1 MRHLFFILILI
12 LCSVGRSEEDFNF
25 NYGVEG
31 GVNVSNIIP
40 ASNGDTDNKL
50 GVVAGIYYELF
61 PANIFSLLTG
71 GYLVGKGASKPS
83 TNQRLVLNYVQLR
96 FLGRLAF
103 YRTQSS
109 KAFLDFGGGG
119 DLITQKGTRNFLIS
133 PNLDSFINDFDI
145 SLIAGLG
152 YERAITKDFTL
163 AFNIKY
169 HYGLI
174 NLYKPITIDSHV
186 SIVPTAHSH
195 GIMVTTA
202 IQFSTERQSV
212 GRSDED
218 LNYNYGMEG
227 GVNISFSNTN
237 RDNKLGAVAGLYW
250 EFFPADIFSFLTGGY
265 LVGKGYSEPATN
277 QRLVLN
283 YVQLR
288 FLGRLAF
295 YRTQSSRAF
304 LDFGGGGDFIT
315 QNYPVFSNSDLFI
328 NDFDTSLIAG
338 LGYERAITKDFTLA
352 FNIKYH
358 YGLISLL
365 KTIATPTTL
374 HSHGIMVTT
383 AIQFS
388 NERESVATTGD
399 SAKDFLNRTK

>member
-12 LCSVGRSEEDFNF
+12 LCSTGRSEEDFNF

-40 ASNGDTDNKL
+40 SSNGDTDNKL
-50 GVVAGIYYELF
+50 GVVAGIYYEFF
-61 PANIFSLLTG
+61 PANVFSLLTG

-83 TNQRLVLNYVQLR
+83 TNRRLILNYAQLR
-96 FLGRLAF
+96 LLGRLAF

-174 NLYKPITIDSHV
+174 DLYKT
-186 SIVPTAHSH
+186 TAISTHSH

-202 IQFSTERQSV
+202 IQFSTERQSI
-212 GRSDED
+212 GRSNED
-218 LNYNYGMEG
+218 LNYNYGIEG
-227 GVNISFSNTN
+227 GVNISIPDTNT
-237 RDNKLGAVAGLYW
+237 DNKLGAVAGLYW

-315 QNYPVFSNSDLFI
+315 QNYPVSSNSDLFI

-388 NERESVATTGD
+388 NERESVATTED
-399 SAKDFLNRTK
+399 SAKEFINRNK